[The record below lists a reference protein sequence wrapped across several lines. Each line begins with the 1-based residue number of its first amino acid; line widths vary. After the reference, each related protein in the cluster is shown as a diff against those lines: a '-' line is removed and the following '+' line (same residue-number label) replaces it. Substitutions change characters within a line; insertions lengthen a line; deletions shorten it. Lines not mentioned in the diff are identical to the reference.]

1 MPLPTEDRLDRLSRQ
16 WREAGIDMDISPWQI
31 WGRITRLQE
40 IFLASIQPALSS
52 RHLNF
57 KEFQT
62 LAALVLSGPPYETNP
77 NALGKFNL
85 LTSGG
90 LTNLLTRMERDAY
103 ITRRPDP
110 NDGRGVIVQL
120 TEKGRAAFDAAV
132 RQENEIEHKLLG
144 TLSPEERLV
153 LATLLRKLLQAID
166 PEPLP

>member
-1 MPLPTEDRLDRLSRQ
+1 MSQPHEDRLDRLSRQ
-16 WREAGIDMDISPWQI
+16 WREAGIDLDISPWQV

-40 IFLASIQPALSS
+40 IFLASIQPVLAS

-62 LAALVLSGPPYETNP
+62 LAALVLSGPPFETNP

-110 NDGRGVIVQL
+110 SDGRGVIVQL
-120 TEKGRAAFDAAV
+120 TEIGRDAFDAVV
-132 RQENEIEHKLLG
+132 RQENEMEHEMLAA
-144 TLSPEERLV
+144 LSTEERLV
-153 LATLLRKLLQAID
+153 LATLLRKLLRAID
-166 PEPLP
+166 PVPLP